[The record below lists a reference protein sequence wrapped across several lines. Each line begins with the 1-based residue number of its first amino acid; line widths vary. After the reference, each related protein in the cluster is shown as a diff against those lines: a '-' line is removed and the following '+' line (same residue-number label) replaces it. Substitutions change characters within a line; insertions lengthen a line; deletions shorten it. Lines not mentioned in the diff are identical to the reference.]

1 MEGGFWPWYEQ
12 ARDRAIAHQVPL
24 GELDWLLVEW
34 AGVNRLKLRLHDPDI
49 TLGVELALLDG
60 LWQRRLRDRVP
71 VQYLAGMVGWRNF
84 RLQVSPSVLI
94 PRPET
99 ELIIDVVAEL
109 TAGHQRLKHGQWADL
124 GTGSGA
130 IALSLAE
137 NMPEATI
144 WAIDRSPEALVI
156 AQANAQLTG
165 LGDRIR
171 FAQGN
176 WFEPLAAIAGH
187 LAGMVSNPPYIPS
200 QTVLGLDPEV
210 MLHEPHLALDGGP
223 DGLDCLRHLAMTA
236 PRYLMPGGLWV
247 VELMAGQAPAVV
259 ALLKDHGCYQSIA
272 TYPDLSG
279 IDRFVSAYYQPLA
292 RPNFELE
299 P

>member
-1 MEGGFWPWYEQ
+1 MEGGFWLWYEQ
-12 ARDRAIAHQVPL
+12 ARNRAIAHQVPL

-34 AGVNRLKLRLHDPDI
+34 AGVDRLKLRLHDPDLA
-49 TLGVELALLDG
+49 LGVELALLDG
-60 LWQRRLRDRVP
+60 LWQRRIRDRVP

-99 ELIIDVVAEL
+99 ELIVDIVAEL
-109 TAGHQRLKHGQWADL
+109 TAGHRRFKQGQWADL

-144 WAIDRSPEALVI
+144 WAIDRSAEALVI
-156 AQANAQLTG
+156 AHSNAQLTG

-171 FAQGN
+171 FAQGH
-176 WFEPLAAIAGH
+176 WFEPLAPIAGH

-200 QTVLGLDPEV
+200 QTVLDLDPEV

-223 DGLDCLRHLAMTA
+223 DGLDCLRHLATTA
-236 PRYLMPGGLWV
+236 PLYLMPGGLWV

-259 ALLKDHGCYQSIA
+259 ELLEHCGCYQSIA

-279 IDRFVSAYYQPLA
+279 MDRFVSAQYQPPA
-292 RPNFELE
+292 RANFALE